1 MRWVKRLV
9 VATQIFFIFTPI
21 PGEMIQF
28 DEHIF
33 QMGWNHQLEEVG
45 GKVTTTHVVNVEF
58 YQLCLLLFNLMSLMI
73 QLRSLFFFLDPLV
86 KSQILKGD
94 ENA

>member
-1 MRWVKRLV
+1 M
-9 VATQIFFIFTPI
+9 
-21 PGEMIQF
+21 
-28 DEHIF
+28 
-33 QMGWNHQLEEVG
+33 
-45 GKVTTTHVVNVEF
+45 TTTHVVNVEF